1 MNHGDMD
8 IVQAESLPAD
18 LAMEMAVQLLDPT
31 CVIVVTEAI
40 LRGAA
45 AVLDDMQQMVLGKE
59 SQRSEDRGFVE
70 RIGFRFEVGE
80 TERMLEAFHD
90 FEQEDTDGRRTNTVL
105 QKNCFTVAAV
115 HFVQKSDRMQPVIQ
129 RKQGRDTKR
138 GKAPFRPRHS
148 GASKGFGAARN
159 ATPEPAGLSTPGSTE
174 QRPAEAAVCA
184 GFRFRMRQQKRGAE
198 RIRPPSRAGAP
209 RRCNGRI
216 SRCRRSATPCRD

>member
-129 RKQGRDTKR
+129 RKTRARYKTGEGSIQTPPQR
-138 GKAPFRPRHS
+138 GKQRFRSGPERYARAGGALNPRIDRTTSCGS
-148 GASKGFGAARN
+148 GCLRRISF
-159 ATPEPAGLSTPGSTE
+159 PD
-174 QRPAEAAVCA
+174 EAA
-184 GFRFRMRQQKRGAE
+184 KERG
-198 RIRPPSRAGAP
+198 
-209 RRCNGRI
+209 
-216 SRCRRSATPCRD
+216 